1 MGEFVVEIPVGVRP
15 GERFVASVGNGRKV
29 TVRTS
34 FFVLSFL
41 KNDRRLTINRYDVR
55 MGLWL
60 VNLSI

>member
-34 FFVLSFL
+34 FFVFVL